1 MTNRLLKNF
10 FSGIGLRVFNVIATF
25 IATPVLI
32 FNLGDSGYGF
42 LVLLLGIIGF
52 GGLLDL
58 GLTQSLVRELA
69 AAPLNRRQSLYATS
83 AWLYIFLGVFGAGI
97 VWILR
102 EPILDYIVKM
112 PKSENVDMTIAMAM
126 VAFSLPLKMLTTFSG
141 AILNAMEEIHE
152 ANIAQ
157 SIGVVA
163 RFVIAASF
171 ASIGFP
177 LELVVV
183 AFPFSFVFTFAVQ
196 LYYLR
201 RINWL
206 NPLELTC
213 FDRTHLSPL
222 IRTGSGLFV
231 AQTAGELALHADK
244 FIISSVLGVAAL
256 TPYNIAY
263 LLAARVSDLG
273 SIIASITFPRIV
285 QLLNVNMKEAWN
297 LYKRGMLY
305 TLMLGFFIIAGI
317 AIFGKWF
324 LVLWVGEDKTLA
336 ALPLLIPFLFGV
348 FIGLPSWL
356 NGNMLIALNK
366 SHTVAFTVVVG
377 ACLSIILC
385 YFGTLSVG
393 IIGGAWAW
401 AVGYAAIAILQLLF
415 LRRHWMLYEKA

>member
-10 FSGIGLRVFNVIATF
+10 LSGIGLRVFNVIATL

-58 GLTQSLVRELA
+58 GLTQSLVRELV

-83 AWLYIFLGVFGAGI
+83 AWLYIFLGVLGASI

-102 EPILDYIVKM
+102 EPILENIVKM
-112 PKSENVDMTIAMAM
+112 PNNKNANMTITMAM
-126 VAFSLPLKMLTTFSG
+126 VALSLPLKMLTTFAG
-141 AILNAMEEIHE
+141 AILHAMEEIHE

-171 ASIGFP
+171 AAIGFP

-183 AFPFSFVFTFAVQ
+183 AFPLSFVFTFAVQ
-196 LYYLR
+196 LLYLR
-201 RINWL
+201 NISWL
-206 NPLELTC
+206 YPWQLTC
-213 FDRTHLSPL
+213 VDITHLPSL
-222 IRTGSGLFV
+222 INTGSGLFM

-263 LLAARVSDLG
+263 LLAARVSDIG

-285 QLLNVNMKEAWN
+285 QLLYVSKSEAWH
-297 LYKRGMLY
+297 LYKKGMLY
-305 TLMLGFFIIAGI
+305 TLVLGFIIVAGVVLL
-317 AIFGKWF
+317 GEWF
-324 LVLWVGEDKTLA
+324 LLLWVGQEKTLEV
-336 ALPLLIPFLFGV
+336 LPLLIPFMFGV
-348 FIGLPSWL
+348 FVGLPSWL
-356 NGNMLIALNK
+356 NGNMMIALNK

-377 ACLSIILC
+377 ASLSIFLC
-385 YFGTLSVG
+385 YLWTLNFGV
-393 IIGGAWAW
+393 IGGAWAW
-401 AVGYAAIAILQLLF
+401 AVGYAVIAILQSLL
-415 LRRHWMLYEKA
+415 LRRHWRM